1 MEPYSKDR
9 MIKLLPC
16 YLQRGKNI
24 NKYYDVLGE
33 LFDEMIQAIE
43 EIALYRDL
51 EKSKGYGLDILGDI
65 LGQTREGMADD
76 DYRQLLRIKI
86 VANRSPGDIET
97 LNDFGRLILK
107 QYFEG
112 IYQSNEPAKIILR
125 YTYPLVP
132 NAVQMLKKAVAAGVQ
147 VTDEIDSYVPI
158 CGTISCNQQ
167 ALDKVLTQVG
177 GGNTA

>member
-1 MEPYSKDR
+1 
-9 MIKLLPC
+9 MIKLLPY
-16 YLQRGKNI
+16 YLKQGKNI
-24 NKYYDVLGE
+24 NKYYEVLGE
-33 LFDEMIQAIE
+33 LFDEVIQAIA
-43 EIALYRDL
+43 EITLYRDV
-51 EKSKGYGLDILGDI
+51 EKAKGYGLDIIGDI
-65 LGQTREGMADD
+65 LGQTREGLEDEA
-76 DYRQLLRIKI
+76 YRDILRIKI

-112 IYQSNEPAKIILR
+112 IYQANEPAKIILR

-132 NAVQMLKKAVAAGVQ
+132 NAVQLLKKAVAAGVQ

-158 CGTISCNQQ
+158 CGTLNCNQQ
-167 ALDKVLTQVG
+167 PLDKVFCQVG